1 MHSFIFIYFAIMF
14 KKIRLVLTVAGLG
27 LLLFSCLKKTS
38 KKEVED
44 NLKTAMN
51 LYLNHQPRLDTSKV
65 RFKVL
70 DVSYYEDKMT
80 YICEFRVNMSR
91 KINNQIRDTS
101 GIMAANISKDFK
113 TVGRKY

>member
-1 MHSFIFIYFAIMF
+1 MF
-14 KKIRLVLTVAGLG
+14 KKIRLVLTITGIA

-44 NLKTAMN
+44 NLKAAMDQ
-51 LYLNHQPRLDTSKV
+51 YLNHQPRLDTSKV
-65 RFKVL
+65 KFNVL

-80 YICEFRVNMSR
+80 YICEFKVNMSR
-91 KINNQIRDTS
+91 KINDQIKDTS
-101 GIMAANISKDFK
+101 GIMAANVSKDFK